1 MQLRLPDVIL
11 SVDLFVQATA
21 RLPGFMAESDGSSI
35 GERGDRGEG
44 RG

>member
-1 MQLRLPDVIL
+1 MRLPDLIL
-11 SVDLFVQATA
+11 SVDVFVQATA

-35 GERGDRGEG
+35 GEQGDGGEG